1 MGAQVGELVN
11 RRRKLLVTLGV
22 GALAAPLGSFSQSM
36 KVPRIGFLGLAPA
49 SAAAT
54 GAAAQAPRF
63 EDAVGYELYQ
73 VVRGDNVSLSP
84 GGTPYHPTFYAGEFN
99 RIEEV
104 RCERAASFGLI
115 AQANIS
121 GNILVAVCEG
131 EANRVRALARDAKRG
146 LATVIRE
153 LKTSGAR
160 IDEAAL
166 AKTGWTYHRVDAPD
180 GEEHHFPVLLVGHG
194 IVGPQTMVFS
204 PRGERRVIV
213 VQGDV
218 RHHCESFGLGST
230 ALCADT
236 RAALAQLG
244 RRVLTRVPR

>member
-1 MGAQVGELVN
+1 VFGAV
-11 RRRKLLVTLGV
+11 
-22 GALAAPLGSFSQSM
+22 ALAAL
-36 KVPRIGFLGLAPA
+36 
-49 SAAAT
+49 T

-84 GGTPYHPTFYAGEFN
+84 GGNAYHPTFYAQQIN

-104 RCERAASFGLI
+104 RCERTASFSLI
-115 AQANIS
+115 AKANVS
-121 GNILVAVCEG
+121 ADILVAVCEG

-146 LATVIRE
+146 VAVVIRE
-153 LKTSGAR
+153 LKTTGAR
-160 IDEAAL
+160 IDETAL

-180 GEEHHFPVLLVGHG
+180 GEEHHFPVLLIGHG

-204 PRGERRVIV
+204 PRGDRRVIV
-213 VQGDV
+213 VQGDM
-218 RHHCESFGLGST
+218 RRHCENYGLGST

-236 RAALAQLG
+236 RAAFAQLG
-244 RRVLTRVPR
+244 RRVLTRVAR